1 MMNNETGGKVRVARE
16 RTLENIHAAAIA
28 EFSEKG
34 FQGAT
39 TQAIARRAGI
49 KKAQLHY
56 YIAGKEELYEELLQK
71 VLKVWGDIIQFDP
84 SLSEPEAVLSR
95 YIRNKLNFSFDQ
107 PELSRIFTSEVLGG
121 GHYLHKYWPQAT
133 QNITGKENLIHQW
146 IEQGKIRALD
156 ARLFI
161 MHIWAVTQY
170 YADFAVQVKHMYGN
184 FEGDEQ
190 AREHIIDEVTTLIL
204 NGCKAFAPPPAKGED
219 GRGY

>member
-1 MMNNETGGKVRVARE
+1 MMSGETGGKVRIARE
-16 RTLENIHAAAIA
+16 RTLENIHVAAIA
-28 EFSEKG
+28 EFSENG

-56 YIAGKEELYEELLQK
+56 YIAGKEELYEELLQN

-84 SLSEPEAVLSR
+84 LLSEPEAVLSR
-95 YIRNKLNFSFDQ
+95 YIRKKLNFSFDQ
-107 PELSRIFTSEVLGG
+107 PQLSRIFTREVLGG
-121 GHYLHKYWPQAT
+121 GQYLHKYWPQAT
-133 QNITGKENLIHQW
+133 QNIAGKETLIEQW
-146 IEQGKIRALD
+146 IVQGKIRALD

-170 YADFAVQVKHMYGN
+170 YADFAVQVKHMYGDY
-184 FEGDEQ
+184 EGDSR

-204 NGCKAFAPPPAKGED
+204 NGCKAFAPLPAKGAD
-219 GRGY
+219 R

>member
-1 MMNNETGGKVRVARE
+1 MMNNESGGKIRLARE

-39 TQAIARRAGI
+39 TQAIARRAGL

-84 SLSEPEAVLSR
+84 TLSEPDAVLSL

-133 QNITGKENLIHQW
+133 ANITGKENLIQGW
-146 IEQGKIRALD
+146 IAQQKIRPLD

-170 YADFAVQVKHMYGN
+170 YADFAVQVKHMYGD
-184 FEGDEQ
+184 FEGDNA
-190 AREHIIDEVTTLIL
+190 AREHIIAEVTTLIL
-204 NGCKAFAPPPAKGED
+204 NGCKKGE
-219 GRGY
+219 GA

>member
-1 MMNNETGGKVRVARE
+1 MMNNESGGKIRLARE

-39 TQAIARRAGI
+39 TQAIARRAGL

-84 SLSEPEAVLSR
+84 TLSEPDAVLSR

-133 QNITGKENLIHQW
+133 ANITGKENLIQGW
-146 IEQGKIRALD
+146 IAQQKIRPLD

-170 YADFAVQVKHMYGN
+170 YADFAVQVKHMYGD
-184 FEGDEQ
+184 FESDNA
-190 AREHIIDEVTTLIL
+190 AREHIIAEVTTLIL
-204 NGCKAFAPPPAKGED
+204 NGCKKGE
-219 GRGY
+219 GA

>member
-1 MMNNETGGKVRVARE
+1 MMNNESGGKIRLARE

-39 TQAIARRAGI
+39 TQAIARRAGL

-84 SLSEPEAVLSR
+84 TLSEPDAVLSR

-133 QNITGKENLIHQW
+133 ANNTGKENLIQGW
-146 IEQGKIRALD
+146 IAQQKIRPLD

-170 YADFAVQVKHMYGN
+170 YADFAVQVKHMYGD
-184 FEGDEQ
+184 FEGDNA
-190 AREHIIDEVTTLIL
+190 AREHIIAEVTTLIL
-204 NGCKAFAPPPAKGED
+204 NGCKKGE
-219 GRGY
+219 GA

>member
-1 MMNNETGGKVRVARE
+1 MMNNESGGKIRLARE

-34 FQGAT
+34 FQGGT
-39 TQAIARRAGI
+39 TQAIARRAGL

-84 SLSEPEAVLSR
+84 TLSEPDAVLSR

-133 QNITGKENLIHQW
+133 ANITGKENLIQGW
-146 IEQGKIRALD
+146 IAQQKIRPLD

-170 YADFAVQVKHMYGN
+170 YADFAVQVKHMYGD
-184 FEGDEQ
+184 FEGDNA
-190 AREHIIDEVTTLIL
+190 AREHIIAEVTTLIL
-204 NGCKAFAPPPAKGED
+204 NGCKKGE
-219 GRGY
+219 GA

>member
-1 MMNNETGGKVRVARE
+1 MMNNESGGKIRLARE

-39 TQAIARRAGI
+39 TQAIARRAGL

-84 SLSEPEAVLSR
+84 TLSEPDAVLSR

-107 PELSRIFTSEVLGG
+107 PELSRIFTSELLGG

-133 QNITGKENLIHQW
+133 ANITGKENLIQGW
-146 IEQGKIRALD
+146 IAQQKIRPLD

-170 YADFAVQVKHMYGN
+170 YADFAVQVKHMYGD
-184 FEGDEQ
+184 FEGDNA
-190 AREHIIDEVTTLIL
+190 AREHIIAEVTTLIL
-204 NGCKAFAPPPAKGED
+204 NGCKKGE
-219 GRGY
+219 GA

>member
-1 MMNNETGGKVRVARE
+1 MMNNESGGKIRLARE

-39 TQAIARRAGI
+39 TQAIARRAGL

-56 YIAGKEELYEELLQK
+56 YIAGKKELYEELLQK

-84 SLSEPEAVLSR
+84 TLSEPDAVLSR

-133 QNITGKENLIHQW
+133 ANITGKENLIQGW
-146 IEQGKIRALD
+146 IAQQKIRPLD

-170 YADFAVQVKHMYGN
+170 YADFAVQVKHMYGD
-184 FEGDEQ
+184 FEGDNA
-190 AREHIIDEVTTLIL
+190 AREHIIAEVTTLIL
-204 NGCKAFAPPPAKGED
+204 NGCKKGE
-219 GRGY
+219 GA

>member
-1 MMNNETGGKVRVARE
+1 MMNNESGGKIRLARE

-39 TQAIARRAGI
+39 TQAIARRAGL

-84 SLSEPEAVLSR
+84 TLSEPDAVLSR

-133 QNITGKENLIHQW
+133 ANITGKENLIQGW
-146 IEQGKIRALD
+146 IAQQKIRPLD

-170 YADFAVQVKHMYGN
+170 YADFAVQVKHMYRD
-184 FEGDEQ
+184 FEGDNA
-190 AREHIIDEVTTLIL
+190 AREHIIAEVTTLIL
-204 NGCKAFAPPPAKGED
+204 NGCKKGE
-219 GRGY
+219 GA

>member
-1 MMNNETGGKVRVARE
+1 MMNNESVGKIRVARE

-39 TQAIARRAGI
+39 TQAIAQRAGI

-84 SLSEPEAVLSR
+84 TLSEPDAVLSR

-121 GHYLHKYWPQAT
+121 GHYLQKYWPQAT
-133 QNITGKENLIHQW
+133 ANITGKENLIHEW
-146 IEQGKIRALD
+146 IALQKIRPLD

-170 YADFAVQVKHMYGN
+170 YADFAVQVKHMYGD
-184 FEGDEQ
+184 FEGDNA
-190 AREHIIDEVTTLIL
+190 AREHIIEEVTTLIL
-204 NGCKAFAPPPAKGED
+204 NGCKKGE
-219 GRGY
+219 GA

>member
-1 MMNNETGGKVRVARE
+1 MMNNETAGKVRVARE
-16 RTLENIHAAAIA
+16 RTMETIHAAAIA

-84 SLSEPEAVLSR
+84 TLSEPDAVISR

-107 PELSRIFTSEVLGG
+107 PALSRIFTSEVLSG

-133 QNITGKENLIHQW
+133 ANITGKENLIHQW
-146 IEQGKIRALD
+146 IAQGKIRPLD

-170 YADFAVQVKHMYGN
+170 YADFAVQVKNMYGN
-184 FEGDEQ
+184 VDGDEA
-190 AREHIIDEVTTLIL
+190 AREHIIAEVTTLIL
-204 NGCKAFAPPPAKGED
+204 NGSKTGDCA
-219 GRGY
+219 

>member
-1 MMNNETGGKVRVARE
+1 MMNNESGGKIRLARE

-34 FQGAT
+34 FLGAT
-39 TQAIARRAGI
+39 TQAIARRAGL

-84 SLSEPEAVLSR
+84 TLSEPDAVLSR

-133 QNITGKENLIHQW
+133 ANITGKENLIQGW
-146 IEQGKIRALD
+146 IAQQKIRPLD

-170 YADFAVQVKHMYGN
+170 YADFAVQVKHMYGD
-184 FEGDEQ
+184 FQGDNT
-190 AREHIIDEVTTLIL
+190 AREHIIAEVTTLIL
-204 NGCKAFAPPPAKGED
+204 NGCKKGE
-219 GRGY
+219 GA